1 MDKKVRRLLPKI
13 RKMTWSQKLA
23 LMDWLNYWYEA
34 YKEEQKQIYLEW
46 LGEEE

>member
-1 MDKKVRRLLPKI
+1 MDKKTHKI
-13 RKMTWSQKLA
+13 RKKIRKLSWSQKLA

-46 LGEEE
+46 VGEEE